1 MNKIFTLIS
10 LCLISATSIQA
21 QDCDG
26 TRYRTYDLF
35 PDVDVTSGVQ
45 FGSNVAVGGGN
56 TALRMDVYAPAGDT
70 RTDRPVIIMAFGG
83 SFISGTRA
91 DVASLC
97 RVFAKMGYVAIAPD
111 YRIGFFLP
119 NQITTTLA
127 VFRGAHD
134 MKSVIR
140 FLRKSVAED
149 GNPYG
154 IDAEKIIASG
164 ISAGAISAIHA
175 AYLDKLEEVPAY
187 MENDTAGLGG
197 VEGNS
202 GNLGYSSRPLAVLSF
217 SGTIGDSSWI
227 ETGDLPICSVHEEL
241 DGTVPYN
248 TTEVNVL
255 GIATGLIASGSRDIH
270 ARAEHLGIDNCL
282 LTYPGVENHVGYFS
296 SGFDPVA
303 LDFATRFCADM
314 VCDGGSNCGSNFV
327 GIDDAPISSVALY
340 PNPTNGDLR
349 FQAETIGLVRVY
361 DMTGRLVLSESTAV
375 GVNQLDVRSLNSGT
389 YVMQLIGDN
398 VATAR
403 FIKQ

>member
-175 AYLDKLEEVPAY
+175 A
-187 MENDTAGLGG
+187 
-197 VEGNS
+197 
-202 GNLGYSSRPLAVLSF
+202 
-217 SGTIGDSSWI
+217 
-227 ETGDLPICSVHEEL
+227 
-241 DGTVPYN
+241 
-248 TTEVNVL
+248 
-255 GIATGLIASGSRDIH
+255 
-270 ARAEHLGIDNCL
+270 
-282 LTYPGVENHVGYFS
+282 
-296 SGFDPVA
+296 
-303 LDFATRFCADM
+303 
-314 VCDGGSNCGSNFV
+314 
-327 GIDDAPISSVALY
+327 
-340 PNPTNGDLR
+340 
-349 FQAETIGLVRVY
+349 
-361 DMTGRLVLSESTAV
+361 
-375 GVNQLDVRSLNSGT
+375 
-389 YVMQLIGDN
+389 
-398 VATAR
+398 
-403 FIKQ
+403 